1 MREDDLKYMKRALEL
16 AGRGAGSVSPN
27 PMVGAVLVKDGEIIG
42 EGFHRYDK
50 LKHAESYAIEKAGKR
65 ARGSTL
71 YCTLEPC
78 SHHGRTPPCTG
89 ALIEAGI
96 SRAVIAMTDPD
107 RRVNGQGIEQLREA
121 GIKVDVGL
129 YEPEASRLNEFYL
142 KFVTRGRPFVH
153 ALLVG
158 ETGDSGGWVPSE
170 ALLSKA
176 SEYDAIILGSDRAVN
191 RVFVASGLSRERHRP
206 LIVAGDQLILEGLDL
221 PDGSLKAVLSGLSLA
236 EAKVLVASDEA
247 SPGSSCAGPSIEMPG
262 HSGATG
268 PDSNGLLLWLARL
281 QATSVLVLPGRLSP
295 RNSDDFKIVD
305 KVTAANSP
313 GTESAASDPGP
324 GALFGDVKLEGRDVE
339 RAGEHSEISGYLR
352 VTESAKEI

>member
-50 LKHAESYAIEKAGKR
+50 LKHAESYAIAKAGGE

-107 RRVNGQGIEQLREA
+107 RRVNGQGIVQLREA
-121 GIKVDVGL
+121 GIKVEVGL
-129 YEPEASRLNEFYL
+129 CEFEAGRLNEFYL
-142 KFVTRGRPFVH
+142 KFVTRGKPFVH
-153 ALLVG
+153 ALLVR
-158 ETGDSGGWVPSE
+158 ETGYAGGWEPSE
-170 ALLSKA
+170 ALLSEA
-176 SEYDAIILGSDRAVN
+176 SEYDAIILGSDPSVN
-191 RVFVASGLSRERHRP
+191 RIFVANGLSRERHRP
-206 LIVAGDQLILEGLDL
+206 LIVAGDQLILELQDL
-221 PDGSLKAVLSGLSLA
+221 PDGSLKAVLSAPSLA
-236 EAKVLVASDEA
+236 EAKVLV
-247 SPGSSCAGPSIEMPG
+247 G
-262 HSGATG
+262 SGATG
-268 PDSNGLLLWLARL
+268 PDSNALLVWLARL
-281 QATSVLVLPGRLSP
+281 QATSALILPGKLSP
-295 RNSDDFKIVD
+295 RDSDDFEVVD
-305 KVTAANSP
+305 RVTALTSS
-313 GTESAASDPGP
+313 GTAQAGSDSRP
-324 GALFGDVKLEGRDVE
+324 GALLGDVRPEGRDVE

-352 VTESAKEI
+352 ATGSAKEI